1 MIKIQFEGTV
11 KRIFDETRGGKT
23 KKYVVVTDGAEQYP
37 QVLRF
42 KLKTPDTPVY
52 GEGDKVKV
60 GAYLDGR
67 EWTNDEG
74 KIFYFTDLTVDTVEV
89 LAKGQPGG
97 GTDKPK
103 TAKTWNALLAL
114 AEAWGETKDQVM
126 ERGKKLQEQIKRKF
140 LPEDYQTI
148 ADEIVAAHDDNPF
161 EDNDMPF

>member
-74 KIFYFTDLTVDTVEV
+74 KIFYFTDLTVDVVEV
-89 LAKGQPGG
+89 LEKGHPFGG
-97 GTDKPK
+97 ASGGEDKPR

-114 AEAWGETKDQVM
+114 AAAWGETKDQVM
-126 ERGKKLQEQIKRKF
+126 ERGKKLQAQINRKF
-140 LPEDYQTI
+140 QPEDYQAI
-148 ADEIVAAHDDNPF
+148 ADEIVAAHDDDIPF
-161 EDNDMPF
+161 